1 MAEKL
6 LTLIQDTTGDK
17 IYPNVKEDNLPPSV
31 RGELQKID
39 TKQDKLTNT
48 QMYAVNSG
56 ITQYKV
62 GVYDGYDNKI
72 KGKQDKITA
81 STVNPF
87 VKTVDGTGIDLYQ
100 ITLDANG
107 NLSRGP
113 VVDQIPTDTYIQGE
127 LDNKQ
132 DTLVSG
138 TNIKTINGQSILG
151 SGDLPISGGGGESVS
166 PTLNLMDL
174 EKRTVR
180 TTITEQE
187 KINLEKGLYNQV
199 LYSPI
204 DDATHMSI
212 YTPTKFF
219 SADGAYFFALFDGI
233 IVTSDEKYYC
243 STMSTYVF
251 GVRSEPNTSGEY
263 PIALE
268 KMQTFNLGSDGGSSE
283 IPTLSTIAPS
293 MSDLA
298 TTVYSDADIAL
309 IKKQKYNFIKVPFG
323 TAENNTSE
331 LCYVF
336 SLNNAYS
343 LIDIAGTTLS
353 FANSLTSSPNFL
365 YFDLDETTKKL
376 TGKRY
381 SSLSTSETSL
391 YVESSTNKIFLTDQL
406 TSSSPTQIL
415 NKAYYFDKINGKSI
429 IHEDSTINNYDL
441 GKTIN
446 LFGNHSILVPNAST
460 DTEINLYN
468 HFIKITGTKDTTQV
482 IARFTIQSSNN
493 LVVDTSEKLTTLLGN
508 EFELGCNGIYG
519 NYSITGLKKTSDGA
533 LNIIYNNGG
542 AESLQSV
549 ASLTNV
555 TFNDTV
561 TTI

>member
-6 LTLIQDTTGDK
+6 LTLIQDTTGDE